1 MEITVEIS
9 YYALQK
15 DYNSPVF
22 EFLNKISKNQKT
34 TVETGVM
41 STVISGEYDEVMI
54 LLVQTIKPFIAEYP
68 SVFTLKIANACKS
81 CKNESK

>member
-9 YYALQK
+9 YYALQE

-34 TVETGVM
+34 TAETGVM
-41 STVISGEYDEVMI
+41 STVISGEYDAIMD
-54 LLVQTIKPFIAEYP
+54 LLGQTIKPFMEKYP